1 MTEVS
6 NPETLEQLGDNLI
19 ALGNALKSPALT
31 RPRMPTGRS
40 GQRAAHSSA
49 SLPATEIYLK

>member
-19 ALGNALKSPALT
+19 ALGNALKSPASTIEELT
-31 RPRMPTGRS
+31 AL
-40 GQRAAHSSA
+40 AAA
-49 SLPATEIYLK
+49 CGLRLRFRVTPQEPQG